1 MPHSQQVPVTRWF
14 SGVRLE
20 VEAELEVV
28 GQLLLRR
35 GLILVQQDGVVV
47 AALQPPLVALH
58 PAGGVLLLQQVPS
71 RSRFAILVE
80 RNPVDRTLH
89 PGIADASWY
98 VYARELEL
106 TSGPSTLEISVFL
119 CNFVTSR
126 ITNSIYLC
134 FGPW

>member
-1 MPHSQQVPVTRWF
+1 MAALSYLVPHPEQVQVTRWL
-14 SGVRLE
+14 GRVRLE
-20 VEAELEVV
+20 VEAELEVI
-28 GQLLLRR
+28 GELLLRR
-35 GLILVQQDGVVV
+35 GLVPVQQDGVVV

-98 VYARELEL
+98 VYSGELEL
-106 TSGPSTLEISVFL
+106 ASSPLLWSV
-119 CNFVTSR
+119 VGIVWSR
-126 ITNSIYLC
+126 PAGSDNGDL
-134 FGPW
+134 

>member
-1 MPHSQQVPVTRWF
+1 MTWWL

-20 VEAELEVV
+20 VKAELEVV
-28 GQLLLRR
+28 GQLLLRW
-35 GLILVQQDGVVV
+35 GLVLVQEDRVMV
-47 AALQPPLVALH
+47 AALQPPLVGFH
-58 PAGGVLLLQQVPS
+58 PAGWVLLLQQVSS
-71 RSRFAILVE
+71 RSWFAILVE
-80 RNPVDRTLH
+80 RNPIDRTLH